1 MNNLANSYYFVDR
14 LQDALIMRER
24 TVELRQRYLSENHPL
39 LGDNQCE
46 LSVSTIDCYAFSYR

>member
-1 MNNLANSYYFVDR
+1 MNNLANSYYFVGR

-39 LGDNQCE
+39 LGENYCE
-46 LSVSTIDCYAFSYR
+46 FIVSTIDCYVFSYR